1 MSRLEN
7 RIPPPI
13 VAVAFVLAMWA
24 CARWLRLLDLSFPG
38 QGLATGV
45 AVAAGLGVMA
55 LAIAQFARARTTI
68 DPLHPAA
75 ASALVE
81 GGVFGLTRNPM
92 YLGLA
97 LVLAGLAL
105 WLGDGGS
112 ALLVAGF
119 VAYITRFQI
128 VPEER
133 ALRANFG
140 AAFDAYAAR
149 VRRWL

>member
-13 VAVAFVLAMWA
+13 VAVLFVVAMGA
-24 CARWLRLLDLSFPG
+24 CARWLPVVDVSFPG
-38 QGLATGV
+38 QDLATGLV
-45 AVAAGLGVMA
+45 VGAGLGVIA
-55 LAIAQFARARTTI
+55 FAIAQFARARTTI

-75 ASALVE
+75 ASALVG
-81 GGVFGLTRNPM
+81 GGVFRVTRNPM

-105 WLGDGGS
+105 RLGDGGS

-128 VPEER
+128 APEER
-133 ALRANFG
+133 ALRARFG
-140 AAFDAYAAR
+140 AEFDAYAQR
-149 VRRWL
+149 VRRWI

>member
-1 MSRLEN
+1 MNKLEN
-7 RIPPPI
+7 RIPPPL
-13 VAVAFVLAMWA
+13 VAVAFVGAMLA
-24 CARWLRLLDLSFPG
+24 CARWLRVLDVSFPG
-38 QGLATGV
+38 QGLATGLV
-45 AVAAGLGVMA
+45 VAAGLAVIA
-55 LAIAQFARARTTI
+55 FAIMQFARARTTI

-75 ASALVE
+75 ASALVS
-81 GGVFGLTRNPM
+81 GGVFRLTRNPM

-128 VPEER
+128 ALEER
-133 ALRANFG
+133 ALRAHFG
-140 AAFDAYAAR
+140 EAFDAYAR
-149 VRRWL
+149 QVRRWI

>member
-1 MSRLEN
+1 VKTLEN
-7 RIPPPI
+7 RFPPPL
-13 VAVAFVLAMWA
+13 VAAAFVAAMSA
-24 CARWLRLLDLSFPG
+24 CARWLPILDVSFPG
-38 QGLATGV
+38 QGLATGLV
-45 AVAAGLGVMA
+45 VAAGLGVMA
-55 LAIAQFARARTTI
+55 FAIAQFARARTTI
-68 DPLHPAA
+68 NPLHPAA
-75 ASALVE
+75 ASALVD
-81 GGVFGLTRNPM
+81 GGVFRLTRNPM

-112 ALLVAGF
+112 AFLVAGF
-119 VAYITRFQI
+119 VAYITCFQI

-140 AAFDAYAAR
+140 EAFDAYAAR

>member
-1 MSRLEN
+1 VNRLEN
-7 RIPPPI
+7 RIPPPL
-13 VAVAFVLAMWA
+13 VAVSFVVAMWA
-24 CARWLRLLDLSFPG
+24 CARWLRVLDLSFPG
-38 QGLATGV
+38 QGLATGLV
-45 AVAAGLGVMA
+45 VAAGLGVIA

-75 ASALVE
+75 ASTLVS
-81 GGVFGLTRNPM
+81 GGVFRVTRNPM

-133 ALRANFG
+133 ALRAHFG
-140 AAFDAYAAR
+140 EAFEAYAAR

>member
-13 VAVAFVLAMWA
+13 VAVLFVVAMGA
-24 CARWLRLLDLSFPG
+24 CARWLPVVDVSFPG
-38 QGLATGV
+38 QDLATGLV
-45 AVAAGLGVMA
+45 VGAGLGVIA
-55 LAIAQFARARTTI
+55 FAIAQFARARTTI

-75 ASALVE
+75 ASTLVS
-81 GGVFGLTRNPM
+81 GGVFRVTRNPM

-105 WLGDGGS
+105 RLGDGGS

-133 ALRANFG
+133 ALRAKFG
-140 AAFDAYAAR
+140 AEFDAYAGR